1 MELTQTELYNR
12 LRAIQA
18 HLVKGDLTDVNVDY
32 PGFLS
37 IAFGEREFH
46 AGYQFDDEINDTGI
60 FEVYDFTD
68 GYQGEVYKLVKPDN
82 YSFDYVAQW
91 LANAIAYTM
100 AGAN

>member
-12 LRAIQA
+12 LRVIQA
-18 HLVKGDLTDVNVDY
+18 HLVKGGLTDVTVEY
-32 PGFLS
+32 PGYLS
-37 IAFGEREFH
+37 ILFGERELH

-68 GYQGEVYKLVKPDN
+68 GYQGEVYKLIKPDARPL
-82 YSFDYVAQW
+82 DYVAQW

-100 AGAN
+100 AGVK